1 MAAPTISLTSAL
13 PVSETR
19 AIETMWI
26 DRYLQLV
33 AHAVRA
39 VRAAGGQVT
48 SGTITDRGVTLGSFT
63 YVPGASS

>member
-26 DRYLQLV
+26 NRYLHLV
-33 AHAVRA
+33 AHAVRKN
-39 VRAAGGQVT
+39 GGQVT
-48 SGTITDRGVTLGSFT
+48 SGTVTDAGVALGTFT
-63 YVPGASS
+63 DTPGAAS